1 MKKNI
6 VLVTGV
12 GTLAL
17 IGAFFLSSGEKSNQ
31 QNKSVVPLSTDQPQP
46 VIDSQLDKHASNTN
60 AVELSEQKVVLTA
73 DQVASLHARS
83 LQVASELDAL
93 TKDLAQ
99 QLEDA
104 EKRKEIENQ
113 YKKLVEEQNALAI
126 QLVRANKQ
134 SLAVQE

>member
-83 LQVASELDAL
+83 LEVAGELDAL
-93 TKDLAQ
+93 TKDMAQ

-104 EKRKEIENQ
+104 EKRKQIENQ

>member
-12 GTLAL
+12 LTLAL

-83 LQVASELDAL
+83 LEVAGELDAL
-93 TKDLAQ
+93 TKDMAQ

-104 EKRKEIENQ
+104 EKRKQIENQ

>member
-12 GTLAL
+12 LTLAL